1 MAVRY
6 MQLGVGEYPRAIS
19 ECNMALQVSPRYT
32 KALLKRV
39 KCYEALNRVDL
50 AMRDV
55 RVVLNLEPN
64 NSMALEVLDSLRM
77 TMEEKGIF
85 VDETEIALAALQ
97 HHPDTASARLRKI
110 VREKIKNKKEHTGGE
125 DEGKAKKVIIE
136 EKVKVENVEKKDNYK
151 DKDHKFHKDHKD
163 KEKKV
168 VKKVKENEK
177 LGEKDKE
184 KGVVTRTVKL
194 IHGEDIRWAQLPV
207 NCGMRLVRDVIRDRF
222 PGLKGV
228 LVKYR
233 DREGDLVT
241 ITNIAELRLA
251 ETCHVLGSIRL
262 YVTEIEPD
270 QELRYDDGVAGVEDG
285 GRMGMKVV
293 ENGGGGGGGAGD
305 GGKGVGKGLS
315 TMED

>member
-1 MAVRY
+1 M
-6 MQLGVGEYPRAIS
+6 
-19 ECNMALQVSPRYT
+19 
-32 KALLKRV
+32 
-39 KCYEALNRVDL
+39 
-50 AMRDV
+50 
-55 RVVLNLEPN
+55 
-64 NSMALEVLDSLRM
+64 
-77 TMEEKGIF
+77 
-85 VDETEIALAALQ
+85 
-97 HHPDTASARLRKI
+97 
-110 VREKIKNKKEHTGGE
+110 
-125 DEGKAKKVIIE
+125 
-136 EKVKVENVEKKDNYK
+136 
-151 DKDHKFHKDHKD
+151 
-163 KEKKV
+163 
-168 VKKVKENEK
+168 
-177 LGEKDKE
+177 
-184 KGVVTRTVKL
+184 KL

-293 ENGGGGGGGAGD
+293 E
-305 GGKGVGKGLS
+305 KY
-315 TMED
+315 